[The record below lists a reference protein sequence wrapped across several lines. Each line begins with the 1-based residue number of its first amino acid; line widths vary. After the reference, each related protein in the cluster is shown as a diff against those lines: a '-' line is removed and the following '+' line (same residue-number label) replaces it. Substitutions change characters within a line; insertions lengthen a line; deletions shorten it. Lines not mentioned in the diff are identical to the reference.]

1 MDGGRQED
9 VADDPVPAER
19 SRLNWSL
26 DAITT
31 STSANR
37 HPAIRHRSTLS
48 KHTDTVAAV
57 HELTLA
63 DSSCIH
69 RSNLTPRLVKFPPR
83 CPLNTRKPERGVT
96 PPTRIRLSIPR
107 RRPITIRMR
116 KQQ

>member
-26 DAITT
+26 DAIT

-37 HPAIRHRSTLS
+37 HLAIRHRLTLS
-48 KHTDTVAAV
+48 EHTDTVAAV

-63 DSSCIH
+63 IY
-69 RSNLTPRLVKFPPR
+69 TAQV
-83 CPLNTRKPERGVT
+83 TRKG
-96 PPTRIRLSIPR
+96 
-107 RRPITIRMR
+107 
-116 KQQ
+116 